1 MAGKI
6 AEFNVDVIFEGA
18 LSKSWGMK
26 DVLKAVADVPNVPF
40 GALRISCPSKN
51 IQGKVLIAD
60 AKHVV
65 AASCSDDKDAY
76 EALRTL
82 LEVKDGNFAFLDLS
96 AEDIADF
103 DQSLFINIDRLI
115 QAMPALPLSSSE
127 LFDENTL
134 LDKVFGNDDAER
146 SASPSQAKSNFQFPL
161 PPGVRARKSS
171 NPKISNSAPI
181 TQWNV
186 LEPLFRSP
194 HATRVENTNHAV
206 APEGNSNVSNG
217 NSMIPDFV
225 HTPDEQR
232 STISKLRQLPD
243 SAAKAS
249 KIKATPGGSE
259 PIKWLL
265 AALGLSTMLICFAM
279 PQVWNASKL
288 ANQTAQHTGFGN

>member
-1 MAGKI
+1 M
-6 AEFNVDVIFEGA
+6 DVIFEGA

-65 AASCSDDKDAY
+65 AASCSDDIDAY

-82 LEVKDGNFAFLDLS
+82 LEVKDGNFALLDLS
-96 AEDIADF
+96 TEDLAEF
-103 DQSLFINIDRLI
+103 DQSLFICIDRLI
-115 QAMPALPLSSSE
+115 ESMPALPHSSSE

-134 LDKVFGNDDAER
+134 LDKVFGSDACEG
-146 SASPSQAKSNFQFPL
+146 SAAPSPTKNNFHFPL
-161 PPGVRARKSS
+161 PPGVRARKPS

-194 HATRVENTNHAV
+194 HATRVDNANHTV
-206 APEGNSNVSNG
+206 APESNSKVSNG
-217 NSMIPDFV
+217 SNANNGSSMIPDFV
-225 HTPDEQR
+225 QTPDEQR
-232 STISKLRQLPD
+232 STISKLRRLPE
-243 SAAKAS
+243 SEAKAS
-249 KIKATPGGSE
+249 KIKASPSGSE

-265 AALGLSTMLICFAM
+265 AALGITTMLLCFAL
-279 PQVWNASKL
+279 PQVWNASKP
-288 ANQTAQHTGFGN
+288 ATQTAQHTGFGN